1 MPPVTSFT
9 GSARI
14 HIGLGTTNLDASI
27 AFYRTLFGVE
37 PDKVRPGYARFAPI
51 DPSVNL
57 SLNHEVAPVA
67 SRGVQHYGVQ
77 VKDPASVHALAERL
91 AAAGLPL
98 RHQDGVVCCH
108 ARQDKVWVEDPDGRR
123 WEIFATT
130 EDVIDPATAA
140 TGCGVPAAGAA
151 TGCCAPA
158 ASTATECC
166 APATEAGSR
175 STAPAAASCCP
186 Q

>member
-1 MPPVTSFT
+1 MPPVTSFPGQT
-9 GSARI
+9 RI

-27 AFYRTLFGVE
+27 VFYRALFGVE
-37 PDKVRPGYARFAPI
+37 PDKVRPGYARFAPT

-67 SRGVQHYGVQ
+67 SSGVQHYGVQ

-108 ARQDKVWVEDPDGRR
+108 ARQDKVWVADPDGRR

-130 EDVIDPATAA
+130 EDMLDPAVVA
-140 TGCGVPAAGAA
+140 TGCGIPAARDASA
-151 TGCCAPA
+151 CCAPA
-158 ASTATECC
+158 ASTTTACC
-166 APATEAGSR
+166 APATSAGSR
-175 STAPAAASCCP
+175 SPASATSACCP